1 MKGCPPKATR
11 VSQLCWVGALC
22 FLVVTP
28 SRGNPH
34 AADPV
39 AVDTWAP
46 ASGQDSLDQYIRGT
60 LVRALLIPGWG
71 QLRNG
76 QAYKIPFV
84 YGLLGGAVYSM
95 VYQHAAFVEYDEAYL
110 WRAYED
116 LQLAGRIEANP
127 YETLAPS
134 YSEVASRLGPI
145 SSSSLR
151 NLRNKT
157 RRNRDFSALGIGLV
171 YSISVLDAFVH
182 AHLADFEMADR
193 MNITVIPSRSFVAAR
208 LEIRF

>member
-1 MKGCPPKATR
+1 M
-11 VSQLCWVGALC
+11 LCCVGALC
-22 FLVVTP
+22 SLLATP
-28 SRGNPH
+28 SYGH
-34 AADPV
+34 LGAADHV
-39 AVDTWAP
+39 TVYAGAP
-46 ASGQDSLDQYIRGT
+46 SHVEDSLDQYIRGT
-60 LVRALLIPGWG
+60 LLRAMLIPGWG

-84 YGLLGGAVYSM
+84 YGMLGGAVYSM
-95 VYQHAAFVEYDEAYL
+95 VYQHDAFVAYDEAYL

-116 LQLAGRIEANP
+116 LRIGGRIESNP
-127 YETLAPS
+127 YDILAPS
-134 YSEVASRLGPI
+134 YEEVARRLGPI

-182 AHLADFEMADR
+182 AHLADFDMADR
-193 MNITVIPSRSFVAAR
+193 MNITVFPSRSFVAAR